1 MSHISLLKAFSI
13 LRNGSDYQIG
23 EGHNWKRGV
32 LNTAI
37 GLLVAFPIAN
47 MLNALPYRGAIP
59 PEAPL
64 IKSVGNF
71 TGEHTYSSKA
81 IQRYTGIFHAAD
93 GRSYPVQDGALNSS
107 HEIMS
112 NMNSGKEFYVEGFV
126 LEDGQGFFWPTSV
139 TDLDGRVVLGREEM
153 KRDLT
158 VERDSFGEKLIWEYL
173 ATLPLWIISLSNAI
187 KLKNKLSGGR

>member
-126 LEDGQGFFWPTSV
+126 LEDGQGFFWPTLV
-139 TDLDGRVVLGREEM
+139 TMTDGRALLSREKMSKNLKSNREP
-153 KRDLT
+153 
-158 VERDSFGEKLIWEYL
+158 FGEILIWEYA
-173 ATLPLWIISLSNAI
+173 ATLPLWAISLSNAI
-187 KLKNKLSGGR
+187 KLKKNLSRVN